1 MTDQPNPESETEL
14 NLPLTT
20 ERQLARQLAASH
32 RATMLLHGELE
43 RFLLEA
49 QEAAESGAPRATLLN
64 WAEHMV
70 ASTVRMQGMHHDGV
84 RTLMYARNEGKRLVD
99 VTHHTDR
106 PRGS

>member
-1 MTDQPNPESETEL
+1 MTPSSAGRPETDSDS
-14 NLPLTT
+14 PLTT
-20 ERQLARQLAASH
+20 ERQLAKQLAASH

-43 RFLLEA
+43 RFLTEA
-49 QEAAESGAPRATLLN
+49 LGADDVRRPNLLN

-99 VTHHTDR
+99 VTHHVDR